1 MTTETPETS
10 GYKRPESAN
19 EIIDSLTGHDERHL
33 EQMTGH
39 TFDWLIRNGENSLL
53 TRGLVAIQFM
63 REESSK
69 KTSWQAAYGRAQ
81 KLSRTEL
88 NAFFTPDTE
97 DVDTV
102 MPEIGAVT
110 EVGKDG

>member
-10 GYKRPESAN
+10 GYARPTSAS
-19 EIIDSLTGHDERHL
+19 EIIDTLTGHDEHHL
-33 EQMTGH
+33 TQMTGLS
-39 TFDWLIRNGENSLL
+39 FDQLVRNGENSQL
-53 TRGLVAIQFM
+53 TRGLVAIQMM

-69 KTSWQAAYGRAQ
+69 KTSWQAAWGRAQ
-81 KLSRTEL
+81 KLTRTEL
-88 NAFFTPDTE
+88 NKFFTPDTE